1 MDCHGIWN
9 MMNPNDFGDP
19 PALWERAVYTSTPK
33 DSHLGTP
40 PNIATK
46 FYEYNNMRLRR
57 LI

>member
-1 MDCHGIWN
+1 
-9 MMNPNDFGDP
+9 MNPNDFGDP